1 MQGNRS
7 CVIGLREGRR
17 SQAQHAPGGVSG
29 PRLTVQIPGYAPKMN
44 NTVKTNNIDEKTWE
58 RHRPSIES
66 LYWGKSLSA
75 IEAHMRERYAFVA
88 RYLRQLATDP

>member
-1 MQGNRS
+1 
-7 CVIGLREGRR
+7 
-17 SQAQHAPGGVSG
+17 
-29 PRLTVQIPGYAPKMN
+29 MN

-75 IEAHMRERYAFVA
+75 IEAYMKERYAFVA